1 MFFGSFAP
9 WQRAEKS
16 NFVFYMRTFPLS
28 LPVFVRI
35 KNTGFGRAGKGAS
48 GRKAGQAAPA
58 GPRNVPGAPQNDPKQ
73 KGPGIPHGCPGLFL
87 SLWLFIEK
95 SIFLSYSL
103 SRALAAWIMM
113 AHSIRLRKSSHPYS
127 YTPLMEPVAW

>member
-87 SLWLFIEK
+87 SH
-95 SIFLSYSL
+95 SL

>member
-16 NFVFYMRTFPLS
+16 NFVFYMRTLPLS

-58 GPRNVPGAPQNDPKQ
+58 GPETSQGHPKTTQNKKAGHPSRMPGP
-73 KGPGIPHGCPGLFL
+73 FL
-87 SLWLFIEK
+87 VSLAFYRKID
-95 SIFLSYSL
+95 FLLYSL